1 MKKWV
6 CRKCGWE
13 SAKWYGRCPECG
25 NWGLEEEEEEKRE
38 ERGKEEAAAE
48 IYPSLSLCAAEKE
61 RISTGFGELN
71 RVLGGGIVP
80 GSVILLAGD
89 PGIGKSTLLL
99 QACAKI
105 ARQGK
110 KVLYISAE
118 ESYSQLAR
126 RMERV
131 GAFNPNLFAVYTRD
145 TLQALLAA
153 EKAKACLAVFDSIQA
168 LCTPF
173 GGGSASQ
180 IRQASSKIIEFS
192 KKSGCASLII
202 GHVTKDGSIAGP
214 RTMEHLV
221 DVVCQFEGENNT
233 PLRIVRSIKNR
244 FGSTDE
250 IGCFEIKEKGVEEI
264 EDPYS
269 LFMVKGEAPAAGKCL
284 TLAVE
289 GRRVFPLEI
298 EALCAPRMRGEGG
311 QRSVT
316 VNGLEYNRVAMIAA
330 ALQQYSKIYLSG
342 RDLYLSTIAGAKS
355 KEPGTDLAIALA
367 MASSFKKIPL
377 PGVAAIGEVSL
388 TGQIRPVGMME
399 QRIETAER
407 LGLETAVVPA
417 SQNLKEKRTI
427 SLLKVNNLNDILQ
440 ILRQGEDGRKTQRV

>member
-6 CRKCGWE
+6 CARCGWE
-13 SAKWYGRCPECG
+13 SEKWYGRCPECG
-25 NWGLEEEEEEKRE
+25 KWEPEERDEKRE
-38 ERGKEEAAAE
+38 PASGGEITAE
-48 IYPSLSLCAAEKE
+48 IYPSPSLCAKEEE

-80 GSVILLAGD
+80 GSVILLAGE

-105 ARQGK
+105 ADK
-110 KVLYISAE
+110 VKVLYVSAE
-118 ESYSQLAR
+118 ESYPQLAR

-131 GAFNPNLFAVYTRD
+131 RAFNSNLFAAYTRD
-145 TLQALLAA
+145 ILQALGAA
-153 EKAKACLAVFDSIQA
+153 EKIKAGLAVFDSIQA
-168 LCTPF
+168 LCGPA

-180 IRQASSKIIEFS
+180 IREASSKIIEFS
-192 KKSGCASLII
+192 KGSGCASLII

-250 IGCFEIKEKGVEEI
+250 IGCFEIKEKGVEEVK
-264 EDPYS
+264 DPYG
-269 LFMVKGEAPAAGKCL
+269 LFMVKGEAPAAGKCV
-284 TLAVE
+284 TLAIE

-298 EALCAPRMRGEGG
+298 EALCAPKMRGEGG

-330 ALQQYSKIYLSG
+330 ALQQHSKIYLSG

-367 MASSFKKIPL
+367 MASSFKNAPL

-388 TGQIRPVGMME
+388 TGQIRPVRMME
-399 QRIETAER
+399 QRIEAAER
-407 LGLETAVVPA
+407 LGFETAVVPA
-417 SQNLKEKRTI
+417 SQKDLREKGKI
-427 SLLKVNNLNDILQ
+427 SLFRADNLNDILR
-440 ILRQGEDGRKTQRV
+440 ILR